1 MGNRQTTTEQSKVLL
16 KGPQEFSDVQG
27 KENQRL
33 LLVRL
38 GHEGSQ
44 TGLESTVSADA
55 ISLQVRNARLTWAV
69 GARARCTVNVDA
81 EWGGWEGAGTRV
93 VYV

>member
-1 MGNRQTTTEQSKVLL
+1 MGNRQTTTEQSKVFL

-44 TGLESTVSADA
+44 TGLESTVSACA
-55 ISLQVRNARLTWAV
+55 ISLPSKECTPHVGSGSARQVH
-69 GARARCTVNVDA
+69 G
-81 EWGGWEGAGTRV
+81 
-93 VYV
+93 